1 MTLDWTGLWSAVIVF
16 PPLLAHFLCV
26 SCSDSSVR
34 LNSEPNVEP
43 VGLLH
48 LADLLKTSA
57 PSKSSDLELSR
68 RRSKR
73 SVFLQPGVRICSQES
88 IDEVLASHQTYYQL
102 RGCLDKCFPGGPGTI

>member
-1 MTLDWTGLWSAVIVF
+1 M
-16 PPLLAHFLCV
+16 
-26 SCSDSSVR
+26 
-34 LNSEPNVEP
+34 EP
-43 VGLLH
+43 VGLLR
-48 LADLLKTSA
+48 LADLLKMSA

-102 RGCLDKCFPGGPGTI
+102 REPALKAKFVSTNKEFYFGFHPSHRRSVQTTTTIWKNTLE